1 MKHRIVLGLVV
12 AASTAL
18 LLTGCPSNG
27 SSGDEPAPY
36 GLGASASLE
45 R

>member
-1 MKHRIVLGLVV
+1 MKLRIVLGLVV

-36 GLGASASLE
+36 GLGATTAIV